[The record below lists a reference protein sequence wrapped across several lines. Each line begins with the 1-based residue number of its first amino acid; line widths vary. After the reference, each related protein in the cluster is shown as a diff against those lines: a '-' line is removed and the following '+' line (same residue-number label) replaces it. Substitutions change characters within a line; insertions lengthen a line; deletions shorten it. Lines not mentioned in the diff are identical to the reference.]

1 MKVLL
6 VDDHALFVKSLAI
19 ALEDY
24 KAIQEFVSVENIDT
38 LPATI
43 QQKAPDILLMDI
55 NLGQLTDEDGLLLAK
70 DILEQFPEQKIVIL
84 SGYNLPVY
92 RKEARRIG
100 AKGFISK
107 DVEPAEFI
115 HILSMVHGGLTYFPQ
130 ENSLVEDLTASERQ
144 VLTLVASGMKR
155 KEIAENLYI
164 SERTVSNHLQHI
176 FEKLEVS
183 STVEAVTK
191 GIQMGYI
198 SPIC

>member
-24 KAIQEFVSVENIDT
+24 KAIQEFASVENIDT
-38 LPATI
+38 LPAAI

-92 RKEARRIG
+92 RKEAKRIG

-115 HILSMVHGGLTYFPQ
+115 HILTMIHGGLTYFPQ
-130 ENSLVEDLTASERQ
+130 ENSLVEDLTVSERQ

-155 KEIAENLYI
+155 KEIAENLYT

-183 STVEAVTK
+183 SAVEAVTK